1 MVFGREMVPS
11 CTINDLYERK
21 RKAITNFDFL
31 TLREGYDKK
40 ELKNALIDNIP
51 RPCYVVTEIKT
62 LAFVS
67 EGMGQSATYIAATD
81 GILRSDNDNPTIG
94 LLICKT

>member
-1 MVFGREMVPS
+1 MLSDIGSNLAREIIKDS
-11 CTINDLYERK
+11 Y
-21 RKAITNFDFL
+21 NFDFL

-51 RPCYVVTEIKT
+51 RHCYVVTEIKT

-94 LLICKT
+94 LLICKTLDNILA